1 MVHHYLHPLRDLII
15 ACIVTGSNYIFHLIV
30 KQQRIVVEN
39 EALRTESLS
48 LRNKHWKSMF
58 YKINARF
65 YTQECKIGRFLYYL
79 GKTPSEKS
87 LDFCNIPH
95 GFVSIVNQN

>member
-1 MVHHYLHPLRDLII
+1 
-15 ACIVTGSNYIFHLIV
+15 
-30 KQQRIVVEN
+30 
-39 EALRTESLS
+39 
-48 LRNKHWKSMF
+48 MF